1 MAAGVELQYL
11 PSPPSQGVWVRYGAD
26 ADNGPGSARC
36 LKIPYVP
43 SAWRLFA
50 TSSDASG
57 VALVDALP
65 AVLGETAAGSDG
77 ATTIPFDV
85 VANAFYFLTSWSE
98 RVGRTATS
106 SRQLHANSTFARLR
120 LPQDIVDR
128 YLDRILKVLDACC
141 DRCPERRFDRAY
153 WPGGAPFAIVLSH
166 DVDFIPTGLYDTLR
180 QGAKT
185 VVRHIVRQRSP
196 RDGLAAFRGL
206 TRALLSGH
214 DAYGCVPEIIAREQA
229 EGVCSSFQV
238 AVGHRHPDDVNYHID
253 DDAICDYLR
262 AIPSAGFDLCLHG
275 SYRSTEQIEWY
286 LEEVALLSRRLGCPL
301 GSRQHFL
308 SFDYDNLF
316 RAQERAAIQYDMS
329 LGFPDRTGPRNG
341 FSYPFFPY
349 CLDED
354 RPYNVIEINLV
365 LMDVTLQS
373 YMALKGAAAREAID
387 AQLNDLMRKRGCA
400 SVVWHPIVFGGAR
413 DPGYDELY
421 WGLVRRTREL
431 GGLATDGRTI
441 NAFWRERATRYASF
455 APTVRS

>member
-1 MAAGVELQYL
+1 MC
-11 PSPPSQGVWVRYGAD
+11 YGAD
-26 ADNGPGSARC
+26 IDIGRVGARC

-43 SAWRLFA
+43 SAWRLFG

-57 VALVDALP
+57 VVLVDELP
-65 AVLGETAAGSDG
+65 AVFGETAAVYDA

-85 VANAFYFLTSWSE
+85 VANAFYFLASWSE
-98 RVGRTATS
+98 RVGGTTTGG
-106 SRQLHANSTFARLR
+106 RQLHANSAFARLR

-128 YLDRILKVLDACC
+128 YLDRILTALDACC
-141 DRCPERRFDRAY
+141 DRCPERRFDRAS
-153 WPGGAPFAIVLSH
+153 WPGRTHFAIVLSH
-166 DVDFIPTGLYDTLR
+166 DVDFIPAGLYDTLR

-185 VVRHIVRQRSP
+185 LVRHTVRQRSP
-196 RDGLAAFRGL
+196 RDGLAAFVGL
-206 TRALLSGH
+206 ACALATGR
-214 DAYGCVPEIIAREQA
+214 DAYGCVPEIIARERA
-229 EGVCSSFQV
+229 EGVRSSFQV

-253 DDAICDYLR
+253 DDATRDYLR
-262 AIPSAGFDLCLHG
+262 AISSAGFDLCLHG

-286 LEEVALLSRRLGCPL
+286 LEEVALLSRRLGRPL

-329 LGFPDRTGPRNG
+329 LGYPDRTGPRNG

-354 RPYNVIEINLV
+354 RPYDVIEINLV

-387 AQLNDLMRKRGCA
+387 AQLTDLMRKRGCA

-421 WGLVRRTREL
+421 WELVQRTREL

-441 NAFWRERATRYASF
+441 NAFWRERAARYASF
-455 APTVRS
+455 APTGRR